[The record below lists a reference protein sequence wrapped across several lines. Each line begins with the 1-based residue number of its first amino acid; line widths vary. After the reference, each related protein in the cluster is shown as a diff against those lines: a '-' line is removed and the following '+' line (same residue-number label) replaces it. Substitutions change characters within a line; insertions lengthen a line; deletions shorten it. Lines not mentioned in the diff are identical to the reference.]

1 MIQVDISNNVWTQ
14 NCLRKYQIDMIKY
27 DNIENNFLR
36 QLICPKSVYVQNSN
50 GTNFY
55 LNLSDAISLSMKF
68 KMSIV
73 LFKYTINI
81 VCVHLFKV
89 ISCI

>member
-73 LFKYTINI
+73 LFKYTIYI
-81 VCVHLFKV
+81 LCVHLFKV